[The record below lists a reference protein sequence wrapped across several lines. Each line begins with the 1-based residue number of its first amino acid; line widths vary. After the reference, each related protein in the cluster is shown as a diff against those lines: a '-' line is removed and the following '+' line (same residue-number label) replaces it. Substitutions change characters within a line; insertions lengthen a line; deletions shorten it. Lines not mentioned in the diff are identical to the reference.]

1 MNNMEKKILVVEDND
16 NNMLLIKYILE
27 NTGFAVIE
35 AKTGGEGI
43 ARAHEMQADLIIMD
57 VHLPDFNGLDV
68 TKRIREFDKET
79 PIVALTACALPGDKE
94 KALEAGCTGYLTKP
108 IDPNNIDSQVAQ
120 FLPQDP
126 SS

>member
-1 MNNMEKKILVVEDND
+1 
-16 NNMLLIKYILE
+16 
-27 NTGFAVIE
+27 
-35 AKTGGEGI
+35 
-43 ARAHEMQADLIIMD
+43 MQADLIIMD

-108 IDPNNIDSQVAQ
+108 IDPNCIDAQVAQ

-126 SS
+126 SF